1 MANVSSYS
9 QLLKE
14 LEKVRDNV
22 MKNEVA
28 KKTKEVVQKNVKEIV
43 YEAGDPLFYTRR
55 NLANG
60 SLGDINEME
69 HEYKD
74 GVLEVTNEAS
84 YNTRYIGGGIDENSL
99 AYNIEYGYGSK
110 DEWWNE
116 PRPFIEESR
125 EDLRNG
131 EFKDAMIKGLKK
143 EGINAK

>member
-14 LEKVRDNV
+14 LEKARDNV

-28 KKTKEVVQKNVKEIV
+28 KRTKEIVQKNVKDVV
-43 YEAGDPLFYTRR
+43 YSAGIPESYTRR
-55 NLANG
+55 NLING

-84 YNTRYIGGGIDENSL
+84 YNTRYVGGGINENSL
-99 AYNIEYGYGSK
+99 AYNIEYGYGSR
-110 DEWWNE
+110 DEWYNE

-125 EDLRNG
+125 NDLKNG
-131 EFKDAMIKGLKK
+131 EFRDAMIKGLKNN
-143 EGINAK
+143 GINAK